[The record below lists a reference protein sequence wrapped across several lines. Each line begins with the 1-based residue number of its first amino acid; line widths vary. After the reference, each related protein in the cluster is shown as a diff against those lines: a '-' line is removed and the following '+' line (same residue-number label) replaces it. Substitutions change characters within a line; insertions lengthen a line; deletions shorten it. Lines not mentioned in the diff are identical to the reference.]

1 MKYHV
6 VVADPPWSYEDKL
19 RMGGTKGVRRS
30 SDAHYRTLLIDDIV
44 ALPVK
49 QLAADDSLL
58 FLWVP
63 NSLVNYGMRTLEA
76 WGFEQKQ
83 VYTWVK
89 TASGGSGL
97 AFGMGRRFR
106 NCTEMALVGTRGRP
120 RPADLA
126 QRNCC
131 LAPNLR
137 HSQKPE
143 APQDSLERMY
153 PGGPWLELF
162 ARRER
167 SGWTCVG
174 DECPGTLGIDIREW
188 FALQC
193 AQTPMPRSANDG

>member
-1 MKYHV
+1 MTKFRV
-6 VVADPPWSYEDKL
+6 IVADPPWSYEDKL
-19 RMGGTKGVRRS
+19 RMGGRVGTKRS

-44 ALPVK
+44 ALPVGE
-49 QLAADDSLL
+49 LAADDSLL

-63 NSLVNYGMRTLEA
+63 NSLVGYGMRTMEA

-89 TASGGSGL
+89 TASGPSGL

-120 RPADLA
+120 TPAVRTE
-126 QRNCC
+126 RNLCR
-131 LAPNLR
+131 APNLC

-143 APQDSLERMY
+143 QPQDSLERMY

-167 SGWTCVG
+167 PGWCCLG
-174 DECPGTLGIDIREW
+174 NECPTTPGEDIRDSLREW
-188 FALQC
+188 AGAPPAALEE
-193 AQTPMPRSANDG
+193 A